1 MDMKERIGVRPV
13 VTAAIA
19 VTVVTMVGAQSDV
32 PRAAPASVG
41 LSRAKLEEATTL
53 LQQFV
58 ADRKVAGAVAAVA
71 RQGKVA
77 YFETIGVQD
86 LESRTPMSARSLFR
100 IYSMTRPITA
110 VGAMMLHEEGKFRL
124 EDPIGKFLPEF
135 RAVMVM
141 SPQGPRRPAREIT
154 VEDLLL
160 HTSGINDR
168 QSELYRR
175 EHVRQRSQAL
185 PQLIANIVRVGLMED
200 PGTRH
205 RYGEGTSVVGRLI
218 EVWSGKPLDVFFEE
232 RIFRPLRMRDS
243 GFVVRADQKPQ
254 WTTVYAPGAGGLT
267 ANEVEDVPFTEKP
280 ALLEGTVGVVTTVPD
295 YLRFCQMLMNRGE
308 LDGVRLLTRESVERL
323 TRNGLPEAVLK
334 QRGRGDVGWGL
345 INANVVLDQ
354 SSPLRG
360 EYSWDG
366 TAGTIFWIDPA
377 REMITLLFAPARP
390 SNPDGIRQK
399 FKAVVQQAIVP

>member
-1 MDMKERIGVRPV
+1 MGRVVIGLLV
-13 VTAAIA
+13 VVAG
-19 VTVVTMVGAQSDV
+19 VMLVSAQSGLPQV
-32 PRAAPASVG
+32 APESVG
-41 LSRAKLEEATTL
+41 LNSARLKEATTL

-77 YFETIGVQD
+77 YFETVGVQD
-86 LESRTPMSARSLFR
+86 LETNAPMSARSLFR
-100 IYSMTRPITA
+100 VYSMTRPITA
-110 VGAMMLHEEGKFRL
+110 VAAMMLYEEGKFRL
-124 EDPIGKFLPEF
+124 DDPISKYLPEF
-135 RAVMVM
+135 RAVIVM
-141 SPQGPRRPAREIT
+141 APEGPRKPEREIT

-175 EHVRQRSQAL
+175 ENVRQRSQPL
-185 PQLIANIVRVGLMED
+185 PQLLANIVRVGLMED

-205 RYGEGTSVVGRLI
+205 RYGESTSVVGRLI
-218 EVWSGKPLDVFFEE
+218 EVWSGKPLDAFFEE
-232 RIFRPLRMRDS
+232 RVFRPLKMSDS
-243 GFVVRADQKPQ
+243 GFVVRADQKSH
-254 WTTVYAPGAGGLT
+254 WTTVYAPASGGGLV

-295 YLRFCQMLMNRGE
+295 YLRFCQMLVNRGE
-308 LDGVRLLTRESVERL
+308 LDGVRLLARESVERL
-323 TRNGLPEAVLK
+323 TRNGLPDAVLK

-345 INANVVLDQ
+345 INANVVLDHA
-354 SSPLRG
+354 SPLRG

-399 FKAVVQQAIVP
+399 FKALVQQAIVP